1 LLSCSQAIA
10 FLQVPQL
17 GMPYTLIV
25 IFKKGKGKRG
35 KGKGFVTEIFYA
47 CFAKLSIVLQRV

>member
-1 LLSCSQAIA
+1 
-10 FLQVPQL
+10 
-17 GMPYTLIV
+17 MPYTLIV
-25 IFKKGKGKRG
+25 INDE